1 MAVVV
6 AMLPMKSSMDAMGD
20 IMEDITYLHP
30 LSITEMVLCDIPLH
44 KATSRST
51 MADAGVQVLME
62 FPQTIIV
69 VIKEMVE
76 HIMAMVVKV
85 IVITTQFLKTDK
97 ANE

>member
-1 MAVVV
+1 
-6 AMLPMKSSMDAMGD
+6 
-20 IMEDITYLHP
+20 MEDITYLHP

-44 KATSRST
+44 KATSRFT
-51 MADAGVQVLME
+51 MADAVVQVLME

-85 IVITTQFLKTDK
+85 MVITTQFLKTDK

>member
-1 MAVVV
+1 
-6 AMLPMKSSMDAMGD
+6 MGD

-30 LSITEMVLCDIPLH
+30 LSIKEMVLYDFPLRI
-44 KATSRST
+44 ATSSST
-51 MADAGVQVLME
+51 RADAVFQVVIE
-62 FPQTIIV
+62 FRLTIIL

-85 IVITTQFLKTDK
+85 MVITTQFLKTDK